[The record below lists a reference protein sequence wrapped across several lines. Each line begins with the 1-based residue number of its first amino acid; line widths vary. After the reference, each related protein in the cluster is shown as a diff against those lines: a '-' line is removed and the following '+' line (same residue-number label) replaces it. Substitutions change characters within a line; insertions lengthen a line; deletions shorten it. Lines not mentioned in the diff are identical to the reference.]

1 MGKYRYILHR
11 DNVFKNC
18 FASFF
23 SFYLR
28 SGKTERDRD
37 RFIYWFTLQ
46 SLHLMELSP
55 VKAGSLKFGQG
66 LPCVQQ
72 GSKHLSHHLLLL
84 EVYICR
90 KLGSEVEREFKP
102 VIWMAVGILNQKI
115 TPRLLLILFIVDIL
129 TTTIF
134 FITIIFIGVF

>member
-1 MGKYRYILHR
+1 MFLKI
-11 DNVFKNC
+11 
-18 FASFF
+18 A
-23 SFYLR
+23 
-28 SGKTERDRD
+28 
-37 RFIYWFTLQ
+37 
-46 SLHLMELSP
+46 LHLSFHFIWEVERQRETETDLSIGLLSK
-55 VKAGSLKFGQG
+55 VCIWWNSALSKLGAWNSGQG